1 MSAPYAEVRR
11 RGIPVVGESGI
22 HVTADVDVLQKAGVS
37 CLLVGESL
45 VKQDTPDVGIK
56 KLFGRPV

>member
-1 MSAPYAEVRR
+1 MN
-11 RGIPVVGESGI
+11 
-22 HVTADVDVLQKAGVS
+22 VLQEAGVG

-56 KLFGRPV
+56 KLRPAFGLNLKIALYKNRSLL